1 MEAILAKLGI
11 DLNVYLGVGTLM
23 TIFMR
28 AETEIFFSDVDIFFF
43 FNSMFF
49 YEKDPKNTN
58 MTNFLKKSDFDE
70 SERDDL
76 ILILLAFA
84 GDRSGF

>member
-1 MEAILAKLGI
+1 ML
-11 DLNVYLGVGTLM
+11 
-23 TIFMR
+23 
-28 AETEIFFSDVDIFFF
+28 
-43 FNSMFF
+43 F